1 MQALRRYH
9 LILSSLF
16 SPLLLYFSLSG
27 AWQTFRLNDIPR
39 GASPT
44 PLQRF
49 FHEVSKPHKNG
60 ILPGQ
65 DPKLVHGVGFN
76 VFVVAMALG
85 IAATT
90 VLGIAIALQ
99 MMRMRRLVLVLL
111 LIGTLLPIGLLFA
124 GG

>member
-1 MQALRRYH
+1 MPDSTIYLRYNSVPYAS
-9 LILSSLF
+9 LTPLSPDF
-16 SPLLLYFSLSG
+16 EQP
-27 AWQTFRLNDIPR
+27 FRLNDIPR